1 MDVHKSTIVNAVVPK
16 YFLSVAFPNSRDL
29 IQAVLLMKQFDSS
42 LDIFVQ
48 KSDYSFR
55 QALDILRKI
64 AECVREFQLNWRT
77 HGKLH
82 AGNVFLRQ
90 AEGAIEV
97 RIGYV
102 GLLETLETK
111 TIPSAKCLPG
121 QFAVN
126 DERIDLSTDV
136 NGFGILIW
144 QVLTRQP
151 GGAVV
156 QDRAEMRTD
165 CTRLID
171 AYCSACGDSVF
182 GSFPK
187 SEALEGILQLM
198 LKCQF
203 FEIHSFDD
211 ICFSLESLADRHSP
225 SDRGYLDCRPR
236 VQCGEGLYVFP
247 NGDLYE
253 GQFRHFNFSGDGTL
267 WLSSGDVYT
276 GRWKLGKPHGFGT
289 LEYGC
294 GDLYSGIWK
303 RGERQGHGCLHFHN
317 GDVMIGTWRDEAF
330 EVQVYYAAD
339 GELIEM
345 D

>member
-187 SEALEGILQLM
+187 SEALE
-198 LKCQF
+198 
-203 FEIHSFDD
+203 
-211 ICFSLESLADRHSP
+211 
-225 SDRGYLDCRPR
+225 
-236 VQCGEGLYVFP
+236 VW
-247 NGDLYE
+247 N
-253 GQFRHFNFSGDGTL
+253 L
-267 WLSSGDVYT
+267 WLTVIVLRIEDIWTVAQECSVVKDYMYFQTAICTKVNFDISISAEMELCGSQAATCTQGVGNLENLMDLALSNMVVEICI
-276 GRWKLGKPHGFGT
+276 LG
-289 LEYGC
+289 YGSEEK
-294 GDLYSGIWK
+294 GK
-303 RGERQGHGCLHFHN
+303 
-317 GDVMIGTWRDEAF
+317 VMDACIFTTA
-330 EVQVYYAAD
+330 
-339 GELIEM
+339 M
-345 D
+345 